1 MDKNAVGWEHN
12 EKVGNLQF
20 VVEQEWLWL
29 NNLLLDGS
37 TMKRFA
43 MDCKFFVVVVE
54 WLWLN
59 KNAVGWVCNLRFF
72 VELKI
77 SVSSL
82 SSMKAKA
89 RRATTRAGSWHRQI
103 QILKKYGRLA

>member
-1 MDKNAVGWEHN
+1 M
-12 EKVGNLQF
+12 
-20 VVEQEWLWL
+20 
-29 NNLLLDGS
+29 
-37 TMKRFA
+37 
-43 MDCKFFVVVVE
+43 VE

-72 VELKI
+72 FELKI

-89 RRATTRAGSWHRQI
+89 RRAITRAGSWHRQI
-103 QILKKYGRLA
+103 QILKKYGRLAKAKIQIKKVKKTTVSLHRPEVTSNRAP

>member
-1 MDKNAVGWEHN
+1 MPSV
-12 EKVGNLQF
+12 
-20 VVEQEWLWL
+20 
-29 NNLLLDGS
+29 GS

-103 QILKKYGRLA
+103 QKYGRLAFRPIQIQIKK